1 MVITISR
8 EYGAGGHSIG
18 KGVAKALGVEF
29 YDRDIIKAAAAESGA
44 DLPEIERVEEEL
56 TRAGSFLRMIS
67 PYAYRDQSDNIH
79 AIEHSIILSMA
90 GKGDCVI
97 LGRCA
102 DDILE
107 KAGIPSLNVFLYA
120 SDIHRAVRVSELI
133 GSTNP
138 NEIQKKMQRTDAAL
152 RALHRQ
158 ALGRHPQLHPRARHR
173 RPRLRDLRRAHLR
186 GRKEGGSVQR
196 LKPETKKRKA
206 LQMQCLFAA
215 SPKGFPLRGSC
226 QPRG

>member
-44 DLPEIERVEEEL
+44 ELQEIERVEEEL
-56 TRAGSFLRMIS
+56 SRAGSFMRMIS
-67 PYAYRDQSDNIH
+67 PSAYRDQSDNIH
-79 AIEHSIILSMA
+79 TIEHSIILTLA
-90 GKGDCVI
+90 AKGTCVI

-102 DDILE
+102 DDIME
-107 KAGIPSLNVFLYA
+107 KAGIPSLDVFLYA

-138 NEIQKKMQRTDAAL
+138 NEIQKKMQHTDTA
-152 RALHRQ
+152 
-158 ALGRHPQLHPRARHR
+158 
-173 RPRLRDLRRAHLR
+173 RRAFYEHFTGKRWGDSRNYNLALDT
-186 GRKEGGSVQR
+186 GVLGY
-196 LKPETKKRKA
+196 ETCIDLICEAARKA
-206 LQMQCLFAA
+206 EAF
-215 SPKGFPLRGSC
+215 KE
-226 QPRG
+226 

>member
-44 DLPEIERVEEEL
+44 ELQEIERVEEEL
-56 TRAGSFLRMIS
+56 SRAGSFMRMIS
-67 PYAYRDQSDNIH
+67 PSAYRDQSDNIH
-79 AIEHSIILSMA
+79 TIEHSIILTLA
-90 GKGDCVI
+90 AKGTCVI

-102 DDILE
+102 DDIME
-107 KAGIPSLNVFLYA
+107 KAGIPSLDVFLYA

-138 NEIQKKMQRTDAAL
+138 NEIQKKMQHTDTA
-152 RALHRQ
+152 
-158 ALGRHPQLHPRARHR
+158 
-173 RPRLRDLRRAHLR
+173 RRAFHEHFTGKRWGDSRNYNLALDT
-186 GRKEGGSVQR
+186 GVLGY
-196 LKPETKKRKA
+196 ETCIDLICEAARKA
-206 LQMQCLFAA
+206 EAF
-215 SPKGFPLRGSC
+215 KE
-226 QPRG
+226 

>member
-44 DLPEIERVEEEL
+44 ELQEIERVEEEL
-56 TRAGSFLRMIS
+56 SRAGSFMRMIS
-67 PYAYRDQSDNIH
+67 PSAYRDQSDNIH
-79 AIEHSIILSMA
+79 TIEHSIILTLA
-90 GKGDCVI
+90 AKGTCVI

-102 DDILE
+102 DDIME
-107 KAGIPSLNVFLYA
+107 KAGIPSLDVFLYA

-138 NEIQKKMQRTDAAL
+138 NEIQKKMQHTDTA
-152 RALHRQ
+152 
-158 ALGRHPQLHPRARHR
+158 
-173 RPRLRDLRRAHLR
+173 RRAFYEHFTGKRWGDSRNYNLALDT
-186 GRKEGGSVQR
+186 GVLGYETCIDLICEAAKKAEAFKE
-196 LKPETKKRKA
+196 
-206 LQMQCLFAA
+206 
-215 SPKGFPLRGSC
+215 
-226 QPRG
+226 